1 MGSIDLDPGR
11 GRNPEAPV
19 SEQDRTGPETMQ
31 QQQQQRQQQQQ
42 HNHAG
47 HGGHWPRAGDRTFY
61 CSLRVANK
69 DNVQKGEIG
78 LCGNEKYI
86 FLYKGIFSNTR
97 K

>member
-1 MGSIDLDPGR
+1 MGFLDIDPGR
-11 GRNPEAPV
+11 GQNPEAPV
-19 SEQDRTGPETMQ
+19 SEQDRTGAETMQ
-31 QQQQQRQQQQQ
+31 QQQQQQQ

-47 HGGHWPRAGDRTFY
+47 HSGHWPRGGDRTFY

>member
-1 MGSIDLDPGR
+1 VGAG
-11 GRNPEAPV
+11 NPDAPV
-19 SEQDRTGPETMQ
+19 SEQDGTGPETMQ
-31 QQQQQRQQQQQ
+31 QQQQQ

-47 HGGHWPRAGDRTFY
+47 HSGHWPRRGDRTFY

-86 FLYKGIFSNTR
+86 FLYKEIFSNTR

>member
-1 MGSIDLDPGR
+1 MEEE
-11 GRNPEAPV
+11 EAKEEEESWRSGCSQCREMSPA
-19 SEQDRTGPETMQ
+19 RAKQ
-31 QQQQQRQQQQQ
+31 QQQQQQQQQ

-47 HGGHWPRAGDRTFY
+47 HSGHWPRVGDRTFY